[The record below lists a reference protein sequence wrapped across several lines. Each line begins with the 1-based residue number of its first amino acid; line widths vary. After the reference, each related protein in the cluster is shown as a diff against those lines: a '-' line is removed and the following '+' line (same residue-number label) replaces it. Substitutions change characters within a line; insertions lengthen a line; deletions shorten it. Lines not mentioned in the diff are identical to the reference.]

1 MGQQLFLTRR
11 RRLERD
17 SRTPYQQPFIL
28 YRHNY
33 ILPVGRC
40 YPDLACRCSLYPE
53 HLPFLLW
60 NRMYKASYSQR
71 PEAEMDYRGGDEFVK
86 LQTASEENSMTGR
99 ATNKSK
105 SGREKY
111 LNASRVQNK
120 WSKIKN
126 GSSVTAPDSSWPP
139 TILTV
144 PEVTKMQRSWRGS
157 LLYRERSGGKG
168 IRKRRNEH
176 LPGKQDHGQ

>member
-53 HLPFLLW
+53 T
-60 NRMYKASYSQR
+60 
-71 PEAEMDYRGGDEFVK
+71 GCTK
-86 LQTASEENSMTGR
+86 LAIPKGQKQKWITGAGTNS
-99 ATNKSK
+99 
-105 SGREKY
+105 
-111 LNASRVQNK
+111 
-120 WSKIKN
+120 
-126 GSSVTAPDSSWPP
+126 
-139 TILTV
+139 
-144 PEVTKMQRSWRGS
+144 
-157 LLYRERSGGKG
+157 
-168 IRKRRNEH
+168 
-176 LPGKQDHGQ
+176 